1 MSLTGR
7 TVLISGAARGIGRA
21 TALVMAAKGARVAL
35 FDKEASVADTVDA
48 VRAMGAEAAHALGD
62 VSDAASVAAGVAALV
77 AALGPIDCLINNAGI
92 TNNIA
97 PLARMG
103 MDAWQ
108 REIGVNLTGPFNMIR
123 AVVDGMAER
132 GYGRIVNISSG
143 AARGGLYNQVGYAAT
158 KTGLLGLTHNVCLE
172 YGRKGVTCNAV
183 LPGLIGTEVVM
194 AMPAE
199 IRDAFAG
206 ATPTRRVGTPSE
218 VGHLIAFLCSEE
230 AGFING
236 AEVDIDGGGRLNT
249 MALGSRKELL
259 GKK

>member
-1 MSLTGR
+1 MPLAQR

-21 TALVMAAKGARVAL
+21 TALVMAGKGARVAL
-35 FDKEASVADTVDA
+35 FDRDPKVADVA
-48 VRAMGAEAAHALGD
+48 GEARALGVEAAFFVGD
-62 VSDAASVAAGVAALV
+62 VSSPTEVAAGVEALRN
-77 AALGPIDCLINNAGI
+77 ALGPVDCLVNNAGI

-97 PLARMG
+97 PLSRMA

-108 REIGVNLTGPFNMIR
+108 REIGVNLTGPFNLIR

-132 GYGRIVNISSG
+132 GFGRIVNISSG

-158 KTGLLGLTHNVCLE
+158 KSAVLGLTHNVCLE

-194 AMPAE
+194 GMPAE
-199 IRDAFAG
+199 IRDTFAA
-206 ATPTRRVGTPSE
+206 ATPTRRVGEPAE
-218 VGHLIAFLCSEE
+218 VGHLIAFLCSDE

-236 AEVDIDGGGRLNT
+236 AEIDIDGGGRLNT

-259 GKK
+259 GRK

>member
-1 MSLTGR
+1 MSLSGR
-7 TVLISGAARGIGRA
+7 TVLISGASRGIGRA
-21 TALVMAAKGARVAL
+21 TALVFAEKGARVAL
-35 FDKEASVADTVDA
+35 YDKDPNVAATADA
-48 VRAMGAEAAHALGD
+48 VRAAGAEAAHVVGD
-62 VSDAASVAAGVAALV
+62 VSDAAAVQAGVAALV
-77 AALGPIDCLINNAGI
+77 EALGPVECLVNNAGI

-97 PLARMG
+97 PLAKMA
-103 MDAWQ
+103 MEAWQ

-132 GYGRIVNISSG
+132 GFGRIVNISSG

-158 KTGLLGLTHNVCLE
+158 KCAVLGLTHNVCLE

-194 AMPAE
+194 GMPAE
-199 IRDAFAG
+199 IRDAFTA
-206 ATPTRRVGTPSE
+206 ATPTRRVGTPAE
-218 VGHLIAFLCSEE
+218 VGHLIAFLCSDE

-236 AEVDIDGGGRLNT
+236 AEIDIDGGGRLNT

-259 GKK
+259 GRK

>member
-35 FDKEASVADTVDA
+35 CDKEASVAATADA
-48 VRAMGAEAAHALGD
+48 VHAAGAEAAYALGD
-62 VSDAASVAAGVAALV
+62 VSDATSVVAGVAALV
-77 AALGPIDCLINNAGI
+77 EALGPIDCLINNAGI

-108 REIGVNLTGPFNMIR
+108 REISVNLTGPFNMIR
-123 AVVDGMAER
+123 AVVDGMADR

-143 AARGGLYNQVGYAAT
+143 AARGGLYNQGGYAAT

-199 IRDAFAG
+199 IRDAFAA

>member
-7 TVLISGAARGIGRA
+7 TILISGAARGIGRA

-35 FDKEASVADTVDA
+35 FDKEASVAATADA
-48 VRAMGAEAAHALGD
+48 LRAAGAEAAYALGD
-62 VSDAASVAAGVAALV
+62 VSDAASVTAGVAALV
-77 AALGPIDCLINNAGI
+77 EALGPIDCLINNAGI

-199 IRDAFAG
+199 IRDAFAA

>member
-35 FDKEASVADTVDA
+35 FDKEASVAATADA
-48 VRAMGAEAAHALGD
+48 VRAVGAEAAYALGD
-62 VSDAASVAAGVAALV
+62 VSDAASVTAGVAALV
-77 AALGPIDCLINNAGI
+77 EALGPVDCLINNAGI

-199 IRDAFAG
+199 IRDAFAA